1 MIAAK
6 QFAGSWFGKV
16 AAVAMAAFMMI
27 VSSAPS
33 PREAIHGLEDRAVQR
48 LTPVMSR
55 TEVGRQVLAVYVER
69 DKECHSAL

>member
-27 VSSAPS
+27 ASSAPS
-33 PREAIHGLEDRAVQR
+33 PREAIHGLEDKAVRQ
-48 LTPVMSR
+48 LAPVMSR